1 MSRNAE
7 AADPERGVRLLL
19 ARALPIL
26 RSGWPWLVV
35 AVLAVVGFEEL
46 KDVDLAAVRDLLRD
60 TDPAVLAL
68 LVGLTALNLFVFGL
82 YDVFALGPV
91 ADGPPRTSRWTVGVV
106 SFAWSN
112 FLTMGPLA
120 GPALRLWLYRP
131 LGVSAERGRRALG
144 AILFAFSSSLAVFC
158 AAMSVP
164 LPSLAEGPGSRLL
177 IAGAGLAIL
186 AWVWSRVANGSRL
199 PMVAV
204 AAFDWMVAW
213 SVFHAAVSGFRGDVP
228 PGLSLQVFFQ
238 GQAVGLASLVPGGFG
253 SADLFW
259 GTRLAAV
266 LGGHDRVVAALVLYR
281 TVYYVLPFI
290 AASTVLVGQ
299 LVRTGRRTA
308 GFLRTVASTYALVC
322 GAVLLASAASPS
334 LRARMDVLEQTVPLT
349 LVEISHAASVAL
361 GFLLLLVSRGLS
373 RGYRSS
379 HRVAVALF
387 LGGAV
392 ATFAKGLDFEE
403 ALIVAAA
410 AVLLVVFRR
419 AFDRPGRVHPSLE
432 FLVSSI
438 VFAVLLFGA
447 VGLGSYASLPD
458 VPLALSRFSF
468 LAHEERFVRGLL
480 LLAAVAAGAVV
491 WWAQRSKGT
500 DPLPDPA
507 AIDRAMADVRA
518 HGRGTDALLVAT
530 GDKAIFRPD
539 EGSPAFLPYR
549 TSGRFRIAFGDP
561 VCTTGTE
568 TETVEAFLRLCS
580 DWDREPVLYQVSPAL
595 LPAVHDL
602 GLGLFKLGEAGAVD
616 LERFDLRGNK
626 AKSWR
631 HAVNAAEKAGATFEI
646 VETSR
651 VSGILAELRAVSDA
665 WLHDKAT
672 SEKGFSLGGFD
683 PVYLSRFPCAVVRNA
698 SARIVAFANVL
709 ENARD
714 GEISVDLMRQIGP
727 EAEGAVPD
735 VMEYLFLKLM
745 LSAKERGFRR
755 FQLGMAPLSAVGE
768 STWARPTE
776 RMARLFFLHG
786 ESWYNYRGLR
796 RFKEKF
802 DPVWEPRYLAYAK
815 PWQLPLILASV
826 ARLVSGGWRGLIP
839 AREGRA

>member
-1 MSRNAE
+1 VSRNRVFLA
-7 AADPERGVRLLL
+7 RLL
-19 ARALPIL
+19 PVL
-26 RSGWPWLVV
+26 RSGWPWIVL

-46 KDVDLAAVRDLLRD
+46 KDVDLSVVRNLLRD

-68 LVGLTALNLFVFGL
+68 LVGLTAANLFVFGL
-82 YDVFALGPV
+82 YDVVALGPA
-91 ADGPPRTSRWTVGVV
+91 ADGPPRMSRWTVGVV

-112 FLTMGPLA
+112 FLTVGPLA

-131 LGVSAERGRRALG
+131 LGIPLDRGRRALG
-144 AILFAFSSSLAVFC
+144 AILFAFASSLGVIC
-158 AAMSVP
+158 AAVTVP
-164 LPSLAEGPGSRLL
+164 LPAVVEGPGSRLAL
-177 IAGAGLAIL
+177 AGAGLAIL
-186 AWVWSRVANGSRL
+186 GGVWSRVAGAHRGL
-199 PMVAV
+199 LVIV
-204 AAFDWMVAW
+204 AAVDWLLAW

-281 TVYYVLPFI
+281 TVYYVLPFL
-290 AASTVLVGQ
+290 AASAVLIGQ

-308 GFLRTVASTYALVC
+308 WFLRTVAATYALVS

-334 LRARMDVLEQTVPLT
+334 LRARMDVLERTVPLT
-349 LVEISHAASVAL
+349 LVELSHAASVAL
-361 GFLLLLVSRGLS
+361 GFLLLLVSRGLA

-403 ALIVAAA
+403 ALVVLAAA
-410 AVLLVVFRR
+410 AALVVFRR
-419 AFDRPGRVHPSLE
+419 AFERPGRVHPSLE

-491 WWAQRSKGT
+491 WWAQRSRV
-500 DPLPDPA
+500 PESLPDPA
-507 AIDRAMADVRA
+507 GIDRALADVRA
-518 HGRGTDALLVAT
+518 LGRGTDPLLVAT
-530 GDKAIFRPD
+530 GDKAIFRPEED
-539 EGSPAFLPYR
+539 APAFVPYR

-561 VCTTGTE
+561 VCAPGAE
-568 TETVEAFLRLCS
+568 TEILEAFLRMCS

-602 GLGLFKLGEAGAVD
+602 GMGLFKLGESGVVD

-631 HAVNAAEKAGATFEI
+631 HAINAAEKAGASFAI
-646 VETSR
+646 VDAPSVPGLLE
-651 VSGILAELRAVSDA
+651 ELRRVSDA
-665 WLHDKAT
+665 WLRDKAT
-672 SEKGFSLGGFD
+672 SEKGFSLGRFD
-683 PVYLSRFPCAVVRNA
+683 PAYLSRFPCAVVRNA
-698 SARIVAFANVL
+698 SARVVAFANVL

-727 EAEGAVPD
+727 QEEGAVPE
-735 VMEYLFLKLM
+735 VMEVLFLKLM
-745 LSAKERGFRR
+745 LSAKERGFKR

-776 RMARLFFLHG
+776 RTARLFFLHG

-802 DPVWEPRYLAYAK
+802 DPVWEPRYLAYSK
-815 PWQLPLILASV
+815 PWQLPLVLAAV
-826 ARLVSGGWRGLIP
+826 ARLVSGGWRGLMP
-839 AREGRA
+839 AREKAA